1 MQHSKHTG
9 SNLKR
14 KITATLLSLAIVGTS
29 AAPLVS
35 TVVAN
40 AASAEEDS
48 AVGAARL
55 PHSDNTGIFWANAT
69 YFDYYSDN
77 ERANGWRNNIQAGT
91 GFNGSEDN
99 WFPFYQFN
107 QKISTI
113 AGSNSAWSKPLY
125 LGNML
130 PREIPGKTG
139 DEALPY
145 KKSDHNGPIETA
157 TNGLTRFDQYANN
170 SNTIGGDHK
179 SVQGLMQ
186 PSLKDGKL
194 MATSTLA
201 APYFDADQL
210 SGYAKIIDAAFPF
223 RVTNEN
229 GYTKYS
235 FDSTNGTDNVRFDYS
250 NNEPTKVNYLSGASN
265 AVKDGLRYF
274 MYNTQS
280 GYGIFPFNDKGTEM
294 VGTNKS
300 YQFLYAS
307 VDSGYVSNWTNL
319 KVHLIGA
326 DSTWPGEQ
334 MRWLRDEG
342 NNKTFVAKIP

>member
-1 MQHSKHTG
+1 MQHSKQTG

-48 AVGAARL
+48 VVGARL
-55 PHSDNTGIFWANAT
+55 PHSEKKGIFWANAT

-77 ERANGWRNNIQAGT
+77 ERNTNTWRNNIQAGT

-145 KKSDHNGPIETA
+145 KKSDHNGPIDKA
-157 TNGLTRFDQYANN
+157 TQQAPNKLTRYDAHANN
-170 SNTIGGDHK
+170 SNTIYCNGAP
-179 SVQGLMQ
+179 VYAA
-186 PSLKDGKL
+186 LKL
-194 MATSTLA
+194 S
-201 APYFDADQL
+201 PYD
-210 SGYAKIIDAAFPF
+210 
-223 RVTNEN
+223 R
-229 GYTKYS
+229 
-235 FDSTNGTDNVRFDYS
+235 VRFGHT
-250 NNEPTKVNYLSGASN
+250 ELLFV
-265 AVKDGLRYF
+265 
-274 MYNTQS
+274 
-280 GYGIFPFNDKGTEM
+280 PFCCER
-294 VGTNKS
+294 
-300 YQFLYAS
+300 F
-307 VDSGYVSNWTNL
+307 
-319 KVHLIGA
+319 
-326 DSTWPGEQ
+326 TWPAAEPG
-334 MRWLRDEG
+334 DV
-342 NNKTFVAKIP
+342 T

>member
-1 MQHSKHTG
+1 MQHSKQTG

-48 AVGAARL
+48 VVGARL
-55 PHSDNTGIFWANAT
+55 PHSNDQDGIFWANAT
-69 YFDYYSDN
+69 YFDYFSDN
-77 ERANGWRNNIQAGT
+77 ERNTNTWRNNIQAGT

-107 QKISTI
+107 QKISSI
-113 AGSNSAWSKPLY
+113 ADSNSAWSTPLY
-125 LGNML
+125 FGNLL
-130 PREIPGKTG
+130 PNTIPGQTG
-139 DEALPY
+139 DAALPY
-145 KKSDHNGPIETA
+145 KKSDHNGPIDKA
-157 TNGLTRFDQYANN
+157 TQQAPNKLTRYDEHANN
-170 SNTIGGDHK
+170 SNTINGENK

-186 PSLKDGKL
+186 PTLGTGANAGKL
-194 MATSTLA
+194 MATSTLP
-201 APYFDADQL
+201 APYFDAAQL
-210 SGYAKIIDAAFPF
+210 NGYAKVIDAAFPF

-235 FDSTNGTDNVRFDYS
+235 FDSTNGTDNVGFS
-250 NNEPTKVNYLSGASN
+250 WNGNTPTQVNYASGASN

-274 MYNTQS
+274 MYNTES

-294 VGTNKS
+294 VGKDKS
-300 YQFLYAS
+300 
-307 VDSGYVSNWTNL
+307 
-319 KVHLIGA
+319 
-326 DSTWPGEQ
+326 
-334 MRWLRDEG
+334 
-342 NNKTFVAKIP
+342 